1 LSSLEALL
9 RSTLTTTIPRLVAA
23 AAAGPRPGAAPELLP
38 LRLLAFPEKLAPLS
52 KLLRGVSESRFVAL
66 PSATSAHDAFAGAVA
81 KAVYEALLL
90 PVNSAL
96 AGLPGAVDWSA
107 AGEAGSAL
115 GLSMPTFNAYPLGC
129 VTAVGEYLMT
139 LPQQLEALMVEE
151 GAGGGGE
158 EGGGSGPGGGGG
170 GGGEGDDEL
179 ATEWLDKVRGWRGWG
194 GWGEWSACEEGG
206 GVQLLSSKWH
216 V

>member
-1 LSSLEALL
+1 VS
-9 RSTLTTTIPRLVAA
+9 
-23 AAAGPRPGAAPELLP
+23 PELLP

-81 KAVYEALLL
+81 KAVYEALLG

-96 AGLPGAVDWSA
+96 TGLPAAADWSA
-107 AGEAGSAL
+107 AGEWGSAL

-151 GAGGGGE
+151 RGR
-158 EGGGSGPGGGGG
+158 
-170 GGGEGDDEL
+170 GEG
-179 ATEWLDKVRGWRGWG
+179 RGWG
-194 GWGEWSACEEGG
+194 RHLPSCAA
-206 GVQLLSSKWH
+206 Q
-216 V
+216 